1 MFLDIEFSKLFKDKH
16 GKKIYGEII
25 SKIEQKKAMNCDNN
39 YIEAIF
45 RVAFLGYFGLDEN
58 ALNNM
63 LKDIECKDD
72 ISHINKIHKN
82 SITTIRD
89 YITKTNSENKITD
102 I

>member
-16 GKKIYGEII
+16 GIKIYDEIT
-25 SKIEQKKAMNCDNN
+25 SKIEQERTMNCDNN

-63 LKDIECKDD
+63 LKDIECKED

-89 YITKTNSENKITD
+89 YITKTNLENKITD

>member
-16 GKKIYGEII
+16 GIKIFEEITTE
-25 SKIEQKKAMNCDNN
+25 IEKEKTSNCDNN

-45 RVAFLGYFGLDEN
+45 RVAFLGYFGLDKT

-63 LKDIECKDD
+63 LKDIECKED